1 MQVMHKAYGL
11 DDDAMLWAGTT
22 FFGGISGHQDGVCGA
37 VSGIGIALGLR
48 YRENSGDSEKAQ
60 QARETAIQK
69 TGEIVRQFK
78 KRFGTIVCIDL
89 VGVDFS
95 DPEAA
100 KRHFENPPCG
110 ITDTCS
116 DFVKFAVET
125 MIELD
130 EQPEE

>member
-22 FFGGISGHQDGVCGA
+22 FFGGISGDQDGVCGA

-48 YRENSGDSEKAQ
+48 YRDTSGDKEKEQ
-60 QARETAIQK
+60 KSRELAISK
-69 TGEIVRQFK
+69 TGEIVKQFK
-78 KRFGTIVCIDL
+78 KRFGTIVCINL

-110 ITDTCS
+110 ITDTCP
-116 DFVKFAVET
+116 DFVRFVVEK
-125 MIELD
+125 MIELE
-130 EQPEE
+130 EQSEE

>member
-1 MQVMHKAYGL
+1 MHKAYDF

-37 VSGIGIALGLR
+37 VSGVGIALGLR
-48 YRENSGDSEKAQ
+48 YRDTSGDKDKAQ
-60 QARETAIQK
+60 KARELAIQK
-69 TGEIVRQFK
+69 TTEIVNQFK

-110 ITDTCS
+110 ITDTCP
-116 DFVKFAVET
+116 DFVRFVVEK
-125 MIELD
+125 MIEL
-130 EQPEE
+130 E